1 MPSIYVLYIYE
12 FTNQP
17 REYFREAYLL
27 YITVMV
33 GFASESIGAMC
44 SAIFMDNPMAAAVAA
59 GAVPLPMTLFGGF
72 LVKYSRMPIYMQ
84 LASWL
89 SLLKYAFEGI
99 MVTMYGMN
107 RCAYNYR
114 EFLATNNVS
123 EIVKPLWARY
133 LPMILNVLDSADA
146 GGAQVE
152 APFEESEED
161 SDQAVIN
168 KIYSITFK
176 AVNKDTREVDLERS
190 LILSYFE
197 IYNDN
202 VLYVSVVVIFL
213 YYAVLKVMTYFVILG
228 KLNAST

>member
-27 YITVMV
+27 YITIMV

-107 RCAYNYR
+107 RCAYNYKV
-114 EFLATNNVS
+114 FLEENNVS
-123 EIVKPLWARY
+123 AIVKPLWARY
-133 LPMILNVLDSADA
+133 LPMILNVLDSADE
-146 GGAQVE
+146 GAQVE
-152 APFEESEED
+152 GGALAPTEED
-161 SDQAVIN
+161 EDQAVIN

-197 IYNDN
+197 IYDDN
-202 VLYVSVVVIFL
+202 VLYISVIVIFL
-213 YYAVLKVMTYFVILG
+213 YYAILKIMTYFVILG

>member
-12 FTNQP
+12 FTSQP
-17 REYFREAYLL
+17 KQYFREAYLL

-84 LASWL
+84 MASWL

-99 MVTMYGMN
+99 MVTMYGLD
-107 RCAYNYR
+107 RCAYNYQ
-114 EFLATNNVS
+114 EFLATHNQTV
-123 EIVKPLWARY
+123 VKPLWARY
-133 LPMILNVLDSADA
+133 LPMILSFLDDADEADA
-146 GGAQVE
+146 GATVVGE
-152 APFEESEED
+152 PIDE
-161 SDQAVIN
+161 DQAVIN
-168 KIYSITFK
+168 KIYTITFK
-176 AVNKDTREVDLERS
+176 AVNKDTAEVDLERS

-213 YYAVLKVMTYFVILG
+213 YYLVLKVMTYFVILG